1 MRGFIEV
8 ITVEPAKLLEHLF
21 DKKKVQIIKQFLS
34 QPEREWT
41 LVELAKAARVPNAT
55 TYRILNKLTTLE
67 LIEEKKIKHLKTYVL
82 SETSSAKYL
91 GKILETGDTALE
103 TFVESVKAL
112 ENVTKVILHGKQTK
126 EKANVLIIGNRVD
139 SHSVNDLSNNIKEK
153 FNFTIITLVLD
164 PEQYEQMAS
173 MGLYAGTKRLLFDS
187 TA

>member
-1 MRGFIEV
+1 M
-8 ITVEPAKLLEHLF
+8 EPVKLLEHLF

-55 TYRILNKLTTLE
+55 TYRILHKLVVLE
-67 LIEEKKIKHLKTYVL
+67 LIEERKHKHLKTYVL
-82 SETSSAKYL
+82 SESSSAKYL

-103 TFVESVKAL
+103 TFVEKVKAL
-112 ENVTKVILHGKQTK
+112 SNVEKVILHGKQTK

-139 SHSVNDLSNNIKEK
+139 SSSVNELGNDIKEK

-164 PEQYEQMAS
+164 HEQYEQMSS
-173 MGLYAGTKRLLFDS
+173 MGLYAGTKRLLYDVEGS
-187 TA
+187 N